1 MRRSHV
7 ELRSR
12 EITPPRQCLSDDHS
26 HRREIKPKK
35 PIREIN
41 AMTAKLFEL
50 SRGGDK

>member
-12 EITPPRQCLSDDHS
+12 EITPPRQYVSDDHS
-26 HRREIKPKK
+26 DKREIKRK

-41 AMTAKLFEL
+41 AMTAKLFAL
-50 SRGGDK
+50 LRKADR